1 VFPFSGLQGIPDS
14 RQNKTKQNK
23 TKQNSR
29 IRPIPIP
36 HCLKVRRHK
45 GKECNGLENEECGEK
60 LGLLT
65 VSLRGL
71 LNGNAQEPGLA
82 EAGETCVVWAEAK
95 RSVA

>member
-1 VFPFSGLQGIPDS
+1 MALRIKSGGGG
-14 RQNKTKQNK
+14 R
-23 TKQNSR
+23 
-29 IRPIPIP
+29 
-36 HCLKVRRHK
+36 
-45 GKECNGLENEECGEK
+45 

-82 EAGETCVVWAEAK
+82 EAGETCVVWTEAK

>member
-1 VFPFSGLQGIPDS
+1 MALRIKSGEWGG
-14 RQNKTKQNK
+14 R
-23 TKQNSR
+23 
-29 IRPIPIP
+29 
-36 HCLKVRRHK
+36 
-45 GKECNGLENEECGEK
+45 G

-71 LNGNAQEPGLA
+71 LNGYAQEPGLA